1 MHQGKQVL
9 REGRGEAGPFRRE
22 REAEEVG
29 RRGGER
35 ETRDLGGS
43 GRGEA
48 VDETMAVA
56 GDGGRGGGEDV
67 VGGGGPEDV
76 TLVELEV
83 VSWEGDRTV
92 VGLAEK
98 ALAAEGGGDG
108 LAQRGGRLRISE
120 GVVVVVVVSHGDR
133 VGLPLCGAS
142 YNELYGM
149 AFVTLCRSG
158 GAAEAR
164 HS

>member
-9 REGRGEAGPFRRE
+9 REGRGEAGPFRSE
-22 REAEEVG
+22 READEVG

-35 ETRDLGGS
+35 ERRALGGS

-56 GDGGRGGGEDV
+56 GDGGRGGGEDA

-76 TLVELEV
+76 ALVELEV

-120 GVVVVVVVSHGDR
+120 GIVVVVVSHGDR
-133 VGLPLCGAS
+133 VGLPVRGAS
-142 YNELYGM
+142 YNEPYGM